1 MQEKLNNLKNNSLLE
16 VSQWWGLR
24 EAGKGG
30 IIITQDKYLYS
41 YTFYYRLT
49 PFLEKNNIPL
59 EYISDGKLLTNEEYE
74 KVINFIEKE
83 IVGKTFTS
91 QPIFD

>member
-49 PFLEKNNIPL
+49 PFLERILP
-59 EYISDGKLLTNEEYE
+59 
-74 KVINFIEKE
+74 
-83 IVGKTFTS
+83 
-91 QPIFD
+91 